1 MHPSC
6 FGSSCL
12 FELPIMEG
20 QLTQAFFRILNK
32 PQTYANIF
40 QLIEMEKTHK
50 HRKGEEDKEVP
61 YSVFLFLANF
71 CNLAKTFKKVNFFLK
86 ICDLYGLFPT
96 F

>member
-32 PQTYANIF
+32 PQTYADTF
-40 QLIEMEKTHK
+40 QLIEKVKTHK
-50 HRKGEEDKEVP
+50 HRRGEEDKEVP
-61 YSVFLFLANF
+61 YSVFLFLANS
-71 CNLAKTFKKVNFFLK
+71 CNLAKKFKKVKKKKMK
-86 ICDLYGLFPT
+86 IL
-96 F
+96 